1 MLQLNW
7 IRLLNLKL
15 KRIVGETYLLHYLN
29 VTGENMNAQK
39 KLNEIAEK
47 VLTQLDNLG
56 FQLDTMGVE
65 NQINR
70 HNLIALIMFGQKR
83 LEGELDSINA
93 KIDTGKAKVEG
104 ILDSAEKLVV
114 SAGNLAIFPAK
125 YTLDRVKSQL

>member
-1 MLQLNW
+1 
-7 IRLLNLKL
+7 
-15 KRIVGETYLLHYLN
+15 
-29 VTGENMNAQK
+29 MNTQK

-47 VLTQLDNLG
+47 VLSQLDNLG
-56 FQLDTMGVE
+56 YQLDTMGVD

-93 KIDTGKAKVEG
+93 KIDSGKARIEG
-104 ILDSAEKLVV
+104 VVDSAEKLLI

-125 YTLDRVKSQL
+125 YTLERVKAQF

>member
-1 MLQLNW
+1 
-7 IRLLNLKL
+7 
-15 KRIVGETYLLHYLN
+15 
-29 VTGENMNAQK
+29 
-39 KLNEIAEK
+39 
-47 VLTQLDNLG
+47 
-56 FQLDTMGVE
+56 
-65 NQINR
+65 
-70 HNLIALIMFGQKR
+70 MFGQKR

>member
-1 MLQLNW
+1 
-7 IRLLNLKL
+7 
-15 KRIVGETYLLHYLN
+15 
-29 VTGENMNAQK
+29 MNAQK

-47 VLTQLDNLG
+47 VLSQLDNLG

-93 KIDTGKAKVEG
+93 KIGTGKAKIEG
-104 ILDSAEKLVV
+104 IVDSAEKLLV
-114 SAGNLAIFPAK
+114 SAGNLAVFPAK
-125 YTLDRVKSQL
+125 YTFDRVKAQL